1 VDSCYAQFVTFIII
15 VTLTFFLFGCDSES
29 ETENFVVEPQ
39 AQPLLP
45 LSSSLERTEENHTHT
60 NNKKFTLLPRLP
72 KVKNGLVFD
81 WYETREKKEETNY
94 QNGIKNG
101 AARRW
106 YKNGQLK
113 QECSFLH
120 DRYHGVFQSW
130 YENGKLRAEGSYL
143 EGKHDGEWILYDRD
157 GNKMPSIYY
166 ENGVEVTRSL

>member
-1 VDSCYAQFVTFIII
+1 MTFFIIVI
-15 VTLTFFLFGCDSES
+15 LVFFLGGCGSES
-29 ETENFVVEPQ
+29 EPENFVVESK

-45 LSSSLERTEENHTHT
+45 LLSPDESTEENQTQT
-60 NNKKFTLLPRLP
+60 NTKEFTLLSRLP
-72 KVKNGLVFD
+72 EVKNGLVFD
-81 WYETREKKEETNY
+81 WYETREKKEETTY

-101 AARRW
+101 PSRRW

-113 QECSFLH
+113 QKCSFLE
-120 DRYHGVFQSW
+120 DRYHGSFQSW
-130 YENGKLRAEGSYL
+130 YDDGKLRAEGSYL